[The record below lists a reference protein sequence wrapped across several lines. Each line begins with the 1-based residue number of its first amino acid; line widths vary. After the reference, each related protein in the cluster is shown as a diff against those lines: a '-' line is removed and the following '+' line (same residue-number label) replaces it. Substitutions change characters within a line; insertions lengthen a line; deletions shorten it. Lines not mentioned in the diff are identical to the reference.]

1 MNAREKLNVIFLS
14 GALLLASLAGIACQ
28 SWLVFFGVLIG
39 GIAIGLRR
47 GGIRP

>member
-14 GALLLASLAGIACQ
+14 GAFLFASFAGIACQ
-28 SWLVFFGVLIG
+28 SWLVFLGVLIVA
-39 GIAIGLRR
+39 ILIGLGR